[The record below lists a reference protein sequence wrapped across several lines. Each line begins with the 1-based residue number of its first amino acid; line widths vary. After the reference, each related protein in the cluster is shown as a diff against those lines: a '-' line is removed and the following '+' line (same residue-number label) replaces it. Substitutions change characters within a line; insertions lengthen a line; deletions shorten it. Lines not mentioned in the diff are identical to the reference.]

1 MSQQQKTSTNINPP
15 TKNPKKSQELLLP
28 PNLTQKKTL
37 VLDLD
42 ETLVHSQFGPFN
54 IPSDVV
60 INIEIENEL
69 HDIHV
74 LIRPGVK
81 EFLEKMA
88 EIFEIV
94 IFTASISKY
103 AGPLLDLLDKKK
115 FCNFRLFRE
124 HCTLLNS
131 SFVKDLKK
139 LGRDLKDVIIV
150 DNSPLAYLLNSDNG
164 LPIMTWFDDKND
176 RELYKITPI
185 LEFLSMVPD
194 VRDYISKIVVNN
206 EISYDNATKIINEY
220 NENLRRKNN
229 EKNLK
234 EVNAGNISV
243 EDNYEISDGS
253 DNNLAL
259 INKDKNQQQINI
271 NIINNN
277 ITNYIY
283 DNKQP
288 TKNENLSNNIINDQN
303 KNNIGK
309 NNFNPNSIIASVN
322 RPEISQTS
330 ISPLTPLGKE
340 NKNKNTNSTKNISTK
355 VNKNN
360 NIKNGQQNK
369 NNKLIHKK
377 SESTGFGYKQKSKRN
392 NLEEFINVDNN
403 KVKPNINKNNPFIAN
418 TNYNSKSHSRKE
430 TKLKSNINNNAN
442 KNNKSAKI
450 LTNVKKEFNINK
462 NNISVNKKI
471 YMKDNNDKNQ
481 IKLLN
486 DGIQTAVHNRQKILL
501 NINNTEKICRN
512 NNKKNNKT
520 NTNNNLLHSVDLYKN
535 EIAIYYHNDNFPFLK
550 QDINN
555 GGLTMK
561 NRNINKFLKN
571 NKINNKKSSSIDNKI
586 NKNFKEKNKFNY
598 AQRIN
603 NIKTNNDFKY
613 SKNKSKEKKIIYNST
628 LEEYQK
634 IQNQKTEKIQTLNNN
649 DALKD
654 HSINNSAININS
666 NNNLDVAQSTK
677 INRHSESMKNLIL
690 DENEDNK
697 NKKNKNPVAKR
708 PKSSNI
714 FKKDKILNQKKQMRR
729 NASGRNGKNINL
741 IKYNIIEIL
750 ERRGIARS
758 NRLKYHKG
766 ESNYDYIQ
774 SNYGNININQN
785 VKNKNTHNIIHG
797 KNKTTDNIIK
807 IKTKDI

>member
-377 SESTGFGYKQKSKRN
+377 SESTRFGYKQKSKRN

-430 TKLKSNINNNAN
+430 TKLKSNINN

-571 NKINNKKSSSIDNKI
+571 NKINNKKSSSIDNEI

-785 VKNKNTHNIIHG
+785 AKNKNTHNIIHG